1 MATFLYFHVHQRH
14 HSVAAGA
21 QRADLFGGAY
31 QAVPGAAA
39 SSFV

>member
-1 MATFLYFHVHQRH
+1 MKNPATAGFFF
-14 HSVAAGA
+14 AAGA